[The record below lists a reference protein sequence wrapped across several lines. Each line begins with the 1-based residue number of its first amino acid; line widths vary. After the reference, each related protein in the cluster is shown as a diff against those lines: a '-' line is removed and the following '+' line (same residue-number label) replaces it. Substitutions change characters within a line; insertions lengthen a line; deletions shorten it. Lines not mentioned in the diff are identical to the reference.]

1 MYITVHRYTE
11 IQEDLKLLET
21 DMKNENIFNVCMYLY
36 LICIYKKII
45 SKITKLLFLIS
56 LF

>member
-21 DMKNENIFNVCMYLY
+21 DMKNENIFNVLYLY

-45 SKITKLLFLIS
+45 SKINIQNYYF
-56 LF
+56 

>member
-45 SKITKLLFLIS
+45 SKINIQNYYF
-56 LF
+56 